1 MPPIF
6 PTEQLLKGCCYGMDS
21 SAEQQ
26 PPNSGTPRPPDPRPL
41 WVAVF
46 LTAFGM
52 LFFWNVWERDFWD
65 PNEPRFA
72 LIAASMD
79 SVESARLPSLDG
91 APYFHLPPL
100 TYWLARGSELLTG
113 LDPRVSYRLPVVLLA
128 TLGLWLT
135 YLCGKRLADGRVGL
149 LAAAIQASTVGYFR
163 RAAWLDDDLV
173 FAVFCQLAL
182 VSFLFALE
190 GRRSR
195 YWSWVG
201 WVGLAGA
208 AMTKSLFLGTGLV
221 VGSLAC
227 CIFLDPKDRG
237 VRRSLGSLLSLPGLA
252 LFLLLVAPWY
262 GWILA
267 EHGTAFLTQHIV
279 GHHFERLLDA
289 ESHRRLPYY
298 YLINIATGF
307 LPWTIF
313 LPLGFLHCK
322 DRIRRP
328 CERFALF
335 SILFP
340 LIVLSFVSSK
350 KPGYILLVWPSLS
363 LAVAAGLFETKE
375 IFSLWEEYLR
385 DFVSRLLP
393 WLLRLPLVLVAL
405 LGLLHLAGYLPQ
417 ALAAVFRLSEAE
429 IPRLEALFP
438 QDETTLYGLGFLA
451 LVTALLAGLSVRV
464 QRAVR
469 EEQPS
474 RAAFE
479 FACGVC
485 FLFFAT
491 SFFYEGMNKAKSPR
505 YLVGTFAPKVGE
517 EPLKVYGTKRPS
529 FQYYYPRQLDTLNYP
544 DPLVADDPAIKKLR
558 QYLEQDAKVY
568 LLASAGD
575 LEKLTQLYGSLSPS
589 LIEQGRGHLGWTR
602 EYVLLSNRP

>member
-1 MPPIF
+1 MTPL
-6 PTEQLLKGCCYGMDS
+6 EV
-21 SAEQQ
+21 QQ
-26 PPNSGTPRPPDPRPL
+26 PPDSGSPQPPDPRPL
-41 WVAVF
+41 WVAGF
-46 LTAFGM
+46 LTVFGM
-52 LFFWNVWERDFWD
+52 LFFWNAWERDFWH

-72 LIAASMD
+72 LIAASMETVD
-79 SVESARLPSLDG
+79 SAWLPSLDG
-91 APYFHLPPL
+91 KLSFHLPPL
-100 TYWLARGSELLTG
+100 TYWLARGCELLTG
-113 LDPRVSYRLPVVLLA
+113 LDPRLSYRLPIALLA

-149 LAAAIQASTVGYFR
+149 LAAAIQASTLGYFR

-190 GRRSR
+190 GSRSR
-195 YWSWVG
+195 HWRWLG

-208 AMTKSLFLGTGLV
+208 ALTKSLLLGTGLV
-221 VGSLAC
+221 VGSLVC

-237 VRRSLGSLLSLPGLA
+237 VRRSLGSLLSLPGVV
-252 LFLLLVAPWY
+252 LFLLLVGPWY
-262 GWILA
+262 AWVLA
-267 EHGTAFLTQHIV
+267 EHGTAFFTQHIV

-289 ESHRRLPYY
+289 HSHRRLPYY
-298 YLINIATGF
+298 YLIKIATGF

-322 DRIRRP
+322 DRTRRP

-335 SILFP
+335 STLFP

-363 LAVAAGLFETKE
+363 LTVAAGLFETKE
-375 IFSLWEEYLR
+375 KFSLWEEYLR

-393 WLLRLPLVLVAL
+393 WLLRLPLVLVVL
-405 LGLLHLAGYLPQ
+405 LTALHLAGYLPR
-417 ALAAVFRLSEAE
+417 AFAAVLRFSAAE
-429 IPRLEALFP
+429 VPRLEALFP
-438 QDETTLYGLGFLA
+438 RDETTLYGLGFLA
-451 LVTALLAGLSVRV
+451 LVAALLAALSVRV

-469 EEQPS
+469 EEQPA

-485 FLFFAT
+485 FLFFAC
-491 SFFYEGMNKAKSPR
+491 SFFYEGLNEAKSPR
-505 YLVGTFAPKVGE
+505 YLVETFAAKVGDA
-517 EPLKVYGTKRPS
+517 PLKVYGTKRPS
-529 FQYYYPRQLDTLNYP
+529 FQYYYPRQLDTLDYP
-544 DPLVADDPAIKKLR
+544 DPLAAADPSLKQLR

-568 LLASAGD
+568 LLASSGD
-575 LEKLTQLYGSLSPS
+575 LEKLTQFYGSLSPS